1 MGCSCGRLAEMER
14 GCSGLWQVFWF
25 LTYFVDPLFVAA
37 TSFIS
42 RDVATRP
49 RHASRMALLLI
60 IMSATLGVGLGLV
73 SFATPVFATH
83 LFTSDVAVTAMFM
96 KVAPFMGAGQML
108 ASIVLVAEGVL
119 IGATPDPALKLTPS
133 PTCVSFPLR
142 GVWCASKRPSPSSV
156 GPSRP
161 PPPKPVSTI
170 SEPLWCLLVVVF
182 APTCPTLSEV
192 LANTPPPPCR
202 FVGACI

>member
-1 MGCSCGRLAEMER
+1 MGGVT
-14 GCSGLWQVFWF
+14 WQVFWF

-60 IMSATLGVGLGLV
+60 IMSAILGVGLGLV

-83 LFTSDVAVTAMFM
+83 IFTTDAAVTAMFM
-96 KVAPFMGAGQML
+96 KVAPFMGAGQVL

-119 IGATPDPALKLTPS
+119 IGANPNPTLPSTFTPQPCP
-133 PTCVSFPLR
+133 PF
-142 GVWCASKRPSPSSV
+142 ASRRRRPSPRV
-156 GPSRP
+156 L
-161 PPPKPVSTI
+161 I
-170 SEPLWCLLVVVF
+170 LWCLFVRVVCCW
-182 APTCPTLSEV
+182 PQTCPTLLQHCWGF
-192 LANTPPPPCR
+192 LADTPCLLFLAR
-202 FVGACI
+202 SLNACI